1 MSDRINPYNGAPED
15 EGLYTFN
22 VNYTQQGSSIVGD
35 GGKKK
40 AIQDTAKVVTDT
52 TKDTATSGF
61 RDRENNFVYDN
72 YSRISNAAAVA
83 SLVVGNYDGA
93 SIAHAYN
100 ALKISSNAETQ
111 SYLDTIGLGTANT
124 QKLNA
129 FNNEVWYQGMSS
141 DGSTTLLQAKPGD
154 DLYARLLS
162 SSGGYVSHNIG
173 GKDYTFSQD
182 NYVVNVC
189 NQGANMFVSS
199 ADIRA
204 GYATENGQKVS
215 LLGWKT
221 ATGGQDVLGSQMSSL
236 LQSNISDLGYQAERE
251 MGYHRDITHSFTKNA
266 KMESM
271 ARINQASLDYLKGT
285 NPEIKSEME
294 HILSNSPNK
303 KQSQIFDSISK
314 KLTLER
320 VNASPM
326 RQAEIDKMLDA
337 IDKHMRLGG
346 GKTDLGG
353 SNGLSMQQRKGLQLI
368 GNQFLGQDMMK
379 GINFYA
385 ASYKATTH
393 AVKAISHVGAKA
405 GYVGIDLGAGL
416 VEKTLGKINPS
427 IGHKASQTRDWSKK
441 KYAKHKERA
450 AAKKRGGRTWK
461 EYKRQER
468 LEKRFEK
475 QARINK
481 KIKKNEELIKKGGKK
496 SKIKYLKDKNAKL
509 RKKLEKKAKKK
520 IKDMTKK
527 MMEKAIF
534 EAIKAVIDTVSD
546 VASVAAAICSCGAD
560 VIDDIKAVIAIIK
573 WVLIILAALVV
584 IAIITHFINC
594 GLLVTF
600 GAIIIEIF
608 SLEPTHLSDYLNN
621 RNFSQYIVDKTCTE
635 LGAEFLRTAQND
647 AQIHYL
653 FDFSQAVNSQY
664 SDGNGT
670 YWKKDTTEGTIGKI
684 WAREECDNSTVVVSG
699 QKLYGDTYISNPS
712 LRHELSGVNANMVP
726 IMAMMNKR
734 FGEELNFDNYC
745 NAMAYVYTLYIDS
758 HDKACFES
766 GVDPYNYNEVD
777 DCSKNSLYSQPLSP
791 ETVWDSENATRRD
804 YRNTRNANGE
814 FAIQEQCSNIYIH
827 GYEFGLFQN
836 IAEHRRNAQ
845 VFFGQTLQSLGV
857 DVNIEQVGTVTLNDN
872 GSWPSGNT
880 LLDDCDNIVYAQF
893 STSESETTCGIP
905 AHTHRPIGTY
915 NSCYECVATGICT
928 HQCDL
933 PSNSSQ
939 DSECY
944 DWKDI
949 DGGGMMPPQWVR
961 NCQHNCE
968 ESGCAHRCRAD
979 GADCVINRT
988 CGYPEVSHEH
998 VAWVS
1003 KSNPGCYK
1011 TVAICAG
1018 HCGGHIE
1025 PVVNISLISTF
1036 EGLMYDDCYK
1046 QTYWMTE
1053 GEMADPAA
1061 WMGEF
1066 DFKEW
1071 DLDNWKDWW
1080 WSKACSWYLPLPRSP
1095 RNLAESIG
1103 HELIANGAEMIDRAS
1118 GEIAEFANQFIYME
1132 RSENSNPNDD
1142 PDKNPENYKDENG
1155 NPNDL
1160 YGFEGWYTD
1169 EDGLVLD
1176 QGLLTDLENMYGT
1189 MEEQYKVGY
1198 ENMEMANVVI
1208 PIGPNQ
1214 ALSNDEIRDIF
1225 DKLKENGYTFTERQE
1240 AIVNEAL
1247 QAAGMYWYQDTN
1259 DARYYATQ
1267 HENGRSDELGM
1278 IASIINRALDMNITS
1293 PSSGTW
1299 TGSGA
1304 IKPGTIISNGENYAI
1319 YIGAFA
1325 NDFLGIEG
1333 FSGPTYHWIV
1343 ECSKDENG
1351 AIFRGVT
1358 AGELRSYHIRY
1369 NY

>member
-1 MSDRINPYNGAPED
+1 MSNRINPYNGAPED

-221 ATGGQDVLGSQMSSL
+221 ATGSQDVLGSQMSSL
-236 LQSNISDLGYQAERE
+236 LQSNISDLSYQAERE
-251 MGYHRDITHSFTKNA
+251 MEYHREITHSFTKNA

-294 HILSNSPNK
+294 RILSNSPNK

-314 KLTLER
+314 KLTLEK

-346 GKTDLGG
+346 GKTDLSG

-393 AVKAISHVGAKA
+393 AVKAISHISAKV

-441 KYAKHKERA
+441 KYAKYKERA
-450 AAKKRGGRTWK
+450 AAKKRGGRTWR
-461 EYKRQER
+461 EYKKQER
-468 LEKRFEK
+468 LEKRFER

-481 KIKKNEELIKKGGKK
+481 KIKKNEELIKKGGKNL
-496 SKIKYLKDKNAKL
+496 KIKYLKDKNAKL

-534 EAIKAVIDTVSD
+534 EAIKAIIDTVSD
-546 VASVAAAICSCGAD
+546 VASVAAAICSWGAD

-584 IAIITHFINC
+584 IAIITHIIKC
-594 GLLVTF
+594 GLLVTI
-600 GAIIIEIF
+600 GAVIIELF
-608 SLEPTHLSDYLNN
+608 SLEPTDLTGYLNN
-621 RNFSQYIVDKTCTE
+621 RNFSQYIVDKTSKE
-635 LGAEFLRTAQND
+635 LGGEFLRAAQND
-647 AQIHYL
+647 VQMHYVFS
-653 FDFSQAVNSQY
+653 FDTAINSQY
-664 SDGNGT
+664 CDKDGH
-670 YWKKDTTEGTIGKI
+670 YWKKDTTEGVIGEI
-684 WAREECDNSTVVVSG
+684 WAREECDNTSPSNVTDSG
-699 QKLYGDTYISNPS
+699 TILQYQYLNTYVSNPS
-712 LRHELSGVNANMVP
+712 LRTKLNGVNANMVP

-734 FGEELNFDNYC
+734 FGEEINFENYC
-745 NAMAYVYTLYIDS
+745 NAMAYVYTLYINS
-758 HDKACFES
+758 HDKACYES
-766 GVDPYNYNEVD
+766 GVSPYSYNELD
-777 DCSKNSLYSQPLSP
+777 NCSNNNLYSQALSP
-791 ETVWDSENATRRD
+791 DTIWDS
-804 YRNTRNANGE
+804 ANSVRKSQNILGPDGNPIVNE
-814 FAIQEQCSNIYIH
+814 KCTNIYIH
-827 GYEFGLFQN
+827 GYDCGAVFDKVSEL
-836 IAEHRRNAQ
+836 RKNAAS
-845 VFFGQTLQSLGV
+845 FFGYTLQSLGLNVKV
-857 DVNIEQVGTVTLNDN
+857 DQVGTVVLNDDDTL
-872 GSWPSGNT
+872 PSNSVLAG
-880 LLDDCDNIVYAQF
+880 CDNIVYAQY
-893 STSESETTCGIP
+893 STDKGEEGTTCGIP
-905 AHTHRPIGTY
+905 YHKHGPNCYSCTIEQTCEHVGQCYEGGPCQKPIGNPNDPMGY
-915 NSCYECVATGICT
+915 YCGHICGDD
-928 HQCDL
+928 C
-933 PSNSSQ
+933 
-939 DSECY
+939 
-944 DWKDI
+944 
-949 DGGGMMPPQWVR
+949 G
-961 NCQHNCE
+961 HNCLIDE
-968 ESGCAHRCRAD
+968 CDVRL
-979 GADCVINRT
+979 T
-988 CGYPEVSHEH
+988 CNTTEH
-998 VAWVS
+998 PHDDWHS
-1003 KSNPGCYK
+1003 KSDPGCYK
-1011 TVAICAG
+1011 TIAICAG

-1025 PVVNISLISTF
+1025 PVINLSVISTF
-1036 EGLMYDDCYK
+1036 EGLMSQDCYR

-1053 GEMADPAA
+1053 YEMADPVA

-1066 DFKEW
+1066 DFKDQNLEA
-1071 DLDNWKDWW
+1071 WKLFW
-1080 WSKACSWYLPLPRSP
+1080 KAKANSWYLPLPRSP
-1095 RNLAESIG
+1095 RNLVSKIG
-1103 HELIANGAEMIDRAS
+1103 HDLIASGAEIIDKSSEAIS
-1118 GEIAEFANQFIYME
+1118 NEVNKYLFME
-1132 RSENSNPNDD
+1132 REENED
-1142 PDKNPENYKDENG
+1142 PDKNPENDVDEDG
-1155 NPNDL
+1155 NPNDI
-1160 YGFEGWYTD
+1160 YGFKGWYAD

-1176 QGLLTDLENMYGT
+1176 QGLVNDLKGMYGT
-1189 MEEQYKVGY
+1189 MEEHYDIGY
-1198 ENMEMANVVI
+1198 TNFETANIMI
-1208 PIGPNQ
+1208 PIGPNKAYSQ
-1214 ALSNDEIRDIF
+1214 QDIRDIF
-1225 DKLKENGYTFTERQE
+1225 EKLEEQGYVLSDRQR

-1247 QAAGMYWYQDTN
+1247 TGAGRYWYQNTISSMNNACNNDCGSSDT
-1259 DARYYATQ
+1259 Y
-1267 HENGRSDELGM
+1267 GF
-1278 IASIINRALDMNITS
+1278 IAGIINRA
-1293 PSSGTW
+1293 
-1299 TGSGA
+1299 TGSSIQYADEFTWRNSGS
-1304 IKPGTIISNGENYAI
+1304 IKPGTIISDGKNVAI
-1319 YIGAFA
+1319 YIGYFKD
-1325 NDFLGIEG
+1325 DFLGIEG
-1333 FSGPTYHWIV
+1333 IGYKRHWIV
-1343 ECSKDENG
+1343 ECSDDEDG
-1351 AIFRGVT
+1351 SLLRGLNDVSNW
-1358 AGELRSYHIRY
+1358 GYRY